1 MKLFIFD
8 TTNLKISKKEKSNYY
23 FDKDK
28 RLNHGSKLIKEYL
41 LIYLGYNKDDFILEK
56 TINGKPFYK
65 SKKSCQ
71 IINFN
76 ISHDENKV
84 VLFYND
90 NQNVGIDIMNI
101 KQRKFSFDNIIN
113 NYTPEERL
121 LIKNSKDYNTQFY
134 KIWTL
139 KEAYFKYL
147 GIGILNLEDIN
158 YTKLKNNKSNI
169 SIDNLDFKIISFFNK
184 DYYNFVEILYF
195 DYIIML
201 CFNNNNFEY
210 QINVIEIR

>member
-8 TTNLKISKKEKSNYY
+8 TTNLKISKEEKNNYY
-23 FDKDK
+23 FEKDS
-28 RLNHGSKLIKEYL
+28 RLNYGSKIIKEYL
-41 LIYLGYNKDDFILEK
+41 LVHLGYNKEDFTLEK
-56 TINGKPFYK
+56 NINGKPFYK
-65 SKKSCQ
+65 SKKSSQ

-84 VLFYND
+84 ALFYND

-101 KQRKFSFDNIIN
+101 KERNFSFDNIVN
-113 NYTPEERL
+113 NFTSEERL

-147 GIGILNLEDIN
+147 GTGTLSLEDID
-158 YTKLKNNKSNI
+158 YTRLKKNKSNI
-169 SIDNLDFKIISFFNK
+169 SMDNLNFKITRFFNK